1 MTEEPTSPPKPAP
14 PQAALPPGFK
24 SGFVSIVGR
33 PSAGKSTLLNRLVGE
48 KVAIT
53 SDKPQTTRN
62 RILGYVNRP
71 NGQIAFID
79 TPGLIKPYLAMHTRM
94 MSVAHSAIGE
104 ADVAIWMVDTAE
116 RDGPHNRPI
125 ADLLRQSGKPVILA
139 LNKVDK
145 VAKSQLLPLMAGLG
159 SRLNFKAV
167 VPISA
172 RTGEGVEV
180 LLKAV
185 FDQLKEGPA
194 LFPTDEFTD
203 KSERFLVAELIR
215 EAIIHCCGQEVPY
228 ATAVLVRSW
237 EDETATGA
245 KLRIAADVM
254 LEREGQKAIVI
265 GKQGSM
271 LKRIGSLARS
281 EIEALLDLPV
291 YLELFV
297 KVRKG
302 WREDDRAVRE
312 VIEGR

>member
-1 MTEEPTSPPKPAP
+1 MSEENPP
-14 PQAALPPGFK
+14 LPPGFK
-24 SGFVSIVGR
+24 SGFVTIGGR

-53 SDKPQTTRN
+53 SNKPQTTRN

-79 TPGLIKPYLAMHTRM
+79 TPGLIKPFHAMHTRM

-104 ADVAIWMVDTAE
+104 ADVVIWMVDATE

-125 ADLLRQSGKPVILA
+125 ADLLRQSGKPIVLA

-145 VAKSQLLPLMAGLG
+145 VRKSQLLPLMAGLG
-159 SRLNFKAV
+159 NRLKFKAV

-172 RTGEGVEV
+172 RTGEGVEL
-180 LLKAV
+180 LLKTV
-185 FDQLKEGPA
+185 LDELREGPA
-194 LFPTDEFTD
+194 LFPLDEFTD
-203 KSERFLVAELIR
+203 KSERFLVSELIR
-215 EAIIHCCGQEVPY
+215 ESIIHGCGQEVPY
-228 ATAVLVRSW
+228 ATAVQVRSW
-237 EDETATGA
+237 QDEREEGG
-245 KLRIAADVM
+245 KVHIAADIM

-271 LKRIGSLARS
+271 LKKIGTEARAA
-281 EIEALLDLPV
+281 IEDFLKAPV

-312 VIEGR
+312 VIEAN

>member
-1 MTEEPTSPPKPAP
+1 MAEEK
-14 PQAALPPGFK
+14 GFK
-24 SGFVSIVGR
+24 SGFATIVGR

-71 NGQIAFID
+71 DGQIAFID
-79 TPGLIKPYLAMHTRM
+79 TPGLIKPFHAMHARM

-104 ADVAIWMVDTAE
+104 ADVVIWMVDATE

-125 ADLLRQSGKPVILA
+125 ADLLRQSKKPIILA

-145 VAKSQLLPLMAGLG
+145 VRKAQLLPLMAGLG
-159 SRLNFKAV
+159 NRLNFKAV

-172 RTGEGVEV
+172 LTGEGVETV
-180 LLKAV
+180 LKAV
-185 FDQLKEGPA
+185 LDELPEGEA
-194 LFPTDEFTD
+194 LFPADEFTD
-203 KSERFLVAELIR
+203 KSARFLVAELIR

-237 EDETATGA
+237 ESPEEEGG
-245 KLRIAADVM
+245 KLRIAADIM
-254 LEREGQKAIVI
+254 LERDGQKAIVI

-271 LKRIGSLARS
+271 LKKIGTAART
-281 EIEALLDLPV
+281 EIEALLDAPI

-312 VIEGR
+312 VIEGS

>member
-1 MTEEPTSPPKPAP
+1 MSESTPS
-14 PQAALPPGFK
+14 GFK
-24 SGFVSIVGR
+24 CGYVTIVGR

-79 TPGLIKPYLAMHTRM
+79 TPGLIKPFHAMHTRM

-104 ADVAIWMVDTAE
+104 ADVVIWMVDTTE

-145 VAKSQLLPLMAGLG
+145 AAKTQLLPLMAGLG
-159 SRLNFKAV
+159 NRLNFKAV
-167 VPISA
+167 NPISA
-172 RTGEGVEV
+172 RTGDGVEG
-180 LLKAV
+180 LLKAI
-185 FDQLKEGPA
+185 LAELSEGPA
-194 LFPTDEFTD
+194 LFPADEFTD
-203 KSERFLVAELIR
+203 KSERFLVSELIR
-215 EAIIHCCGQEVPY
+215 ESIIQCCGQEVPY
-228 ATAVLVRSW
+228 ATAVLVRAW
-237 EDETATGA
+237 EDEREQGG
-245 KLRIAADVM
+245 KIRIAADIM

-271 LKRIGSLARS
+271 LKKIGTAART
-281 EIEALLDLPV
+281 EIEALLDAPV

-312 VIEGR
+312 VIEGH

>member
-1 MTEEPTSPPKPAP
+1 METKETPARSE
-14 PQAALPPGFK
+14 ATPPGFK
-24 SGFVSIVGR
+24 SGFVTIVGR
-33 PSAGKSTLLNRLVGE
+33 PSAGKSTLVNRLVGE

-79 TPGLIKPYLAMHTRM
+79 TPGLIKPFHAMHTRM

-104 ADVAIWMVDTAE
+104 ADLVIWMVDASE

-139 LNKVDK
+139 LNKLDK
-145 VAKSQLLPLMAGLG
+145 VTKSQLLPLMAGLG
-159 SRLNFKAV
+159 NRLSFKAV

-172 RTGEGVEV
+172 RTGDGVEL
-180 LLKAV
+180 LLKTT
-185 FDQLKEGPA
+185 LEGLREGPA
-194 LFPTDEFTD
+194 LFPVDEFTD
-203 KSERFLVAELIR
+203 KSERFLVSELIR

-228 ATAVLVRSW
+228 ATAVTVRSW
-237 EDETATGA
+237 EDEQATGG
-245 KLRIAADVM
+245 KLRIAADIM
-254 LEREGQKAIVI
+254 LERDGQKAIVI

-271 LKRIGSLARS
+271 LKKIGTAART
-281 EIEALLDLPV
+281 EIEALLDAPV

-312 VIEGR
+312 VIEGH

>member
-1 MTEEPTSPPKPAP
+1 MSEAKSEKPGADPTPLTPR
-14 PQAALPPGFK
+14 PGFK
-24 SGFVSIVGR
+24 SGFVTIVGR

-62 RILGYVNRP
+62 RILGYVNRAS
-71 NGQIAFID
+71 GQIAFID
-79 TPGLIKPYLAMHTRM
+79 TPGLIKPYHAMHARM

-104 ADVAIWMVDTAE
+104 ADVVIWMVDASE

-125 ADLLRQSGKPVILA
+125 ADLLRQSEKPVVLA
-139 LNKVDK
+139 LNKVDR
-145 VAKSQLLPLMAGLG
+145 VAKAQLLPLMASLG
-159 SRLNFKAV
+159 NRLSFKAV
-167 VPISA
+167 VPVSA
-172 RTGEGVEV
+172 RTGDGVEV
-180 LLKAV
+180 LLRAV
-185 FDQLKEGPA
+185 LDHLREGPA

-203 KSERFLVAELIR
+203 KSERFLVSELIR

-228 ATAVLVRSW
+228 ATAVLVRAW
-237 EDETATGA
+237 EDETSNGG
-245 KLRIAADVM
+245 KVRIAADVM
-254 LEREGQKAIVI
+254 LERDGQKAIVI

-271 LKRIGSLARS
+271 LKKIGTEART
-281 EIEALLDLPV
+281 EIEALLNSPV

-302 WREDDRAVRE
+302 WREDDRTVRE

>member
-1 MTEEPTSPPKPAP
+1 MSDATPVTVEAETAP
-14 PQAALPPGFK
+14 STPPGFK

-79 TPGLIKPYLAMHTRM
+79 TPGLIKPYHAMHTRM

-104 ADVAIWMVDTAE
+104 ADVVVWMVDATE

-139 LNKVDK
+139 LNKVDRTTK
-145 VAKSQLLPLMAGLG
+145 AALLPMMAGLG
-159 SRLNFKAV
+159 NRLDFKAV

-172 RTGEGVEV
+172 RTGDGVEI
-180 LLKAV
+180 LLKAALAA
-185 FDQLKEGPA
+185 LKEGPA
-194 LFPTDEFTD
+194 LFPTNEFTD

-215 EAIIHCCGQEVPY
+215 ESIIQCCGQEVPY
-228 ATAVLVRSW
+228 ATAVLVRAW
-237 EDETATGA
+237 TDEREAGG
-245 KLRIAADVM
+245 KIRISADIM
-254 LEREGQKAIVI
+254 LERDGQKAIVI

-271 LKRIGSLARS
+271 LKKIGTAARA
-281 EIEALLDLPV
+281 EIEALVDGAI

>member
-1 MTEEPTSPPKPAP
+1 MS
-14 PQAALPPGFK
+14 FK
-24 SGFVSIVGR
+24 SGLVSIVGR

-79 TPGLIKPYLAMHTRM
+79 TPGLIKPYLAMHARM
-94 MSVAHSAIGE
+94 MSVAHSAISE
-104 ADVAIWMVDTAE
+104 ADVVIWMVDTTE

-125 ADLLRQSGKPVILA
+125 ADLLRQSGKPIILA
-139 LNKVDK
+139 LNKVDRVRK
-145 VAKSQLLPLMAGLG
+145 DQLLPLMAGLG
-159 SRLNFKAV
+159 NRLSFKAV
-167 VPISA
+167 VPMSA
-172 RTGEGVEV
+172 LTGEGVEV
-180 LLKAV
+180 MLKAV
-185 FDQLKEGPA
+185 FDELKEGAA

-203 KSERFLVAELIR
+203 KSERFLVSELIR
-215 EAIIHCCGQEVPY
+215 ESIIHCCGQEVPY
-228 ATAVLVRSW
+228 ATAVLVRAW
-237 EDETATGA
+237 EDEREEGG
-245 KLRIAADVM
+245 KIRISADVM

-271 LKRIGSLARS
+271 LKKIGTEART
-281 EIEALLDLPV
+281 EIESFLHAPV

>member
-1 MTEEPTSPPKPAP
+1 VSAEVPE
-14 PQAALPPGFK
+14 GFK
-24 SGFVSIVGR
+24 CGYVTIVGR

-79 TPGLIKPYLAMHTRM
+79 TPGLIKPFHAMHARM

-104 ADVAIWMVDTAE
+104 ADVVIWMVDTTE

-125 ADLLRQSGKPVILA
+125 ADLLRQSQKPVIVA

-145 VAKSQLLPLMAGLG
+145 AAKAQLLPLMASLG
-159 SRLNFKAV
+159 NRLPVKAV
-167 VPISA
+167 IPISA
-172 RTGEGVEV
+172 RTGDGVEI
-180 LLKAV
+180 LLKAIL
-185 FDQLKEGPA
+185 QELRPGPA
-194 LFPTDEFTD
+194 LFPMDEFTD
-203 KSERFLVAELIR
+203 KSARFLVSELIR
-215 EAIIHCCGQEVPY
+215 ESIIHCCGQEVPY

-237 EDETATGA
+237 EDEREKGG
-245 KLRIAADVM
+245 KIRIAADIM

-271 LKRIGSLARS
+271 LKKIGTAARQ
-281 EIEALLDLPV
+281 EIEALLDAPAF
-291 YLELFV
+291 LELFV

-312 VIEGR
+312 VIEAQ